1 MYWINTL
8 TFPGLKSAKLEN
20 GSLPVP
26 DGLLAPDPENGS
38 DPANGSFQV
47 DPDTLLGMG
56 LGDLPFGGAG
66 LGGGFFLSFGGK
78 AGDRE
83 LFLEGED
90 FGAKGSSSA
99 NNDAGFCNKIRIIS
113 YFNFSF
119 KIFSRC

>member
-38 DPANGSFQV
+38 DPANGSFPV
-47 DPDTLLGMG
+47 DTLLG
-56 LGDLPFGGAG
+56 LGDLPLGGAG

-78 AGDRE
+78 AGDRK

-99 NNDAGFCNKIRIIS
+99 NNDAGFCNKIGIIS
-113 YFNFSF
+113 
-119 KIFSRC
+119 